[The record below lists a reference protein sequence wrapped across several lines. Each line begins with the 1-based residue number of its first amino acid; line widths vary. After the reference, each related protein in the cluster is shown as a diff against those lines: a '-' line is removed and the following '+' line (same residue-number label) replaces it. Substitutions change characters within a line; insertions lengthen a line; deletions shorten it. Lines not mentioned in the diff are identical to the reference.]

1 MPRMFCWYIIWVL
14 KRILFPLAML
24 ISASKIAFAGLQ
36 NLRIRQV
43 ILLKTLQISVLL
55 IEIDTGNRLLLIG
68 KLRDHIT
75 LRGATGF
82 QRRGFITDITH

>member
-14 KRILFPLAML
+14 NASYLPLANVNQR
-24 ISASKIAFAGLQ
+24 IKNRVCRLQ

-55 IEIDTGNRLLLIG
+55 IEIDTGIDCCSLEAASPHYLAWCYWFSRC
-68 KLRDHIT
+68 
-75 LRGATGF
+75 
-82 QRRGFITDITH
+82 GFITDMTH